1 LSGGLAALVG
11 RLYSEPAPAAARARA
26 RLLILDTLGCALA
39 ALGHPTVRALQAR
52 LDGGAFLAAAAC
64 WDEACEGLPSA
75 HGRPGV
81 PVIAACLARDLRD
94 GRSLKDAIDAVV
106 TGYEIG
112 GRMGA
117 RLRIKPGMHVDA
129 SWPSL
134 GVAAAVARLLGGSP
148 AEAQAAIEI
157 AAAQIPFSLYLP
169 VAQGADA
176 RNTYL
181 GHAAWLGAYAAQCA
195 LAGVEAPRGAV
206 DEFAR
211 LALDGP
217 RAPLEAPGY
226 VILDGYLKPFA
237 AVRHVHYGALAAL
250 RLLPRIGRTAG
261 VKRIALSIYPEAI
274 AYCGNRAP
282 AAPIQAQF
290 SLSFGVAAAL
300 RFGRLDAD
308 AYRAPAF
315 EDPELRRLEALVAIS
330 SHGRDARDATLE
342 VDGLRE
348 SVDSIP
354 MSDAEAEA
362 KFLRNA
368 SPELGEARAREMA
381 DALLRGPESQP
392 LAAVFKEGLPA

>member
-1 LSGGLAALVG
+1 MSGGLAALVG
-11 RLYSEPAPAAARARA
+11 RLYSEPPPPAVRARA

-39 ALGHPTVRALQAR
+39 ALGHPTVRALRQR
-52 LDGGAFLAAAAC
+52 LEDRGAFLAAAAC

-81 PVIAACLARDLRD
+81 PVIAACLARD
-94 GRSLKDAIDAVV
+94 GRTLQALVDAVI
-106 TGYEIG
+106 TGYEVG

-117 RLRIKPGMHVDA
+117 RLRIRPGMHVDA

-134 GVAAAVARLLGGSP
+134 GVAAAVVRLLGGAP
-148 AEAQAAIEI
+148 AVAQAAIEI

-195 LAGVEAPRGAV
+195 LAGVQAPRGAV
-206 DEFAR
+206 DEFAK
-211 LALDGP
+211 LALGGTG
-217 RAPLEAPGY
+217 APLDAPGY
-226 VILDGYLKPFA
+226 VLLDGYLKPFA

-250 RLLPRIGRTAG
+250 RLLPRLGKLSEVR
-261 VKRIALSIYPEAI
+261 RIALSIYPEAI

-282 AAPIQAQF
+282 QAPIQAQF

-315 EDPELRRLEALVAIS
+315 EDAGLRRLEALVEIS

-348 SVDSIP
+348 RVDSIP
-354 MSDAEAEA
+354 MREAEAEA

-368 SPELGEARAREMA
+368 APALGEARAREIA
-381 DALLRGPESQP
+381 DALLRRPENQP
-392 LAAVFKEGLPA
+392 LAGLFKEGLPA

>member
-1 LSGGLAALVG
+1 MSGGLAALVG
-11 RLYSEPAPAAARARA
+11 RLYSEPPPPAVRARA

-39 ALGHPTVRALQAR
+39 ALGHPTVGALRQHLEDR
-52 LDGGAFLAAAAC
+52 GAFLAAAAC

-81 PVIAACLARDLRD
+81 PVIAACLARD
-94 GRSLKDAIDAVV
+94 GRTLQALVDAVI
-106 TGYEIG
+106 TGYEVG

-117 RLRIKPGMHVDA
+117 RLRIRPGMHVDA

-134 GVAAAVARLLGGSP
+134 GVAAAVARLLGGAP
-148 AEAQAAIEI
+148 AVAQAAIEI

-206 DEFAR
+206 DEFAK
-211 LALDGP
+211 LALGGTG
-217 RAPLEAPGY
+217 APLDAPGY

-250 RLLPRIGRTAG
+250 RLLPRLGKLSEVR
-261 VKRIALSIYPEAI
+261 RIALSIYPEAI

-282 AAPIQAQF
+282 QAPIQAQF

-308 AYRAPAF
+308 AYRPPAF
-315 EDPELRRLEALVAIS
+315 DDPELRRLEALVEIA

-368 SPELGEARAREMA
+368 SPALGEARARQIA
-381 DALLRGPESQP
+381 DALLRRPESQP
-392 LAAVFKEGLPA
+392 LAGLFKEGFPA